1 MISIQR
7 MILRLVLG
15 IGVLA
20 QGCTPYQTPRDQL
33 RDPVCGRPV
42 QFDRAI
48 IRYYDEWEYYFDS
61 EDCARK
67 FEAHPARYVDMT
79 HYVLERQDG

>member
-1 MISIQR
+1 MKL
-7 MILRLVLG
+7 ILRLVLALCVG
-15 IGVLA
+15 A
-20 QGCTPYQTPRDQL
+20 QGCTPYQPGPDQL

-42 QFDRAI
+42 QLDRAI
-48 IRYYDEWEYYFDS
+48 IRYYEQWEYYFDS

-67 FEAHPARYVDMT
+67 FDAHPARYVDMT